1 MTFQPAKFVL
11 VKLVPEMIPE
21 SLPPEVILSSGVL
34 ANAKEI
40 CALAK
45 DLTGVEISLST
56 RVGGPVGY
64 LRLSATYRDLAEF
77 ESAWAKLLASP
88 MYWELVKK
96 GAPFV
101 VADTGRDEI
110 WRSV

>member
-1 MTFQPAKFVL
+1 MITFHRSVCT
-11 VKLVPEMIPE
+11 
-21 SLPPEVILSSGVL
+21 LPGNFPGVL

-45 DLTGVEISLST
+45 DLTGVEVSLST

-64 LRLSATYRDLAEF
+64 LRLSAMYEDLAEF

-96 GAPFV
+96 GAPLV
-101 VADTGRDEI
+101 VADTGRDEL